1 VAGRH
6 ILIAGLICSLAL
18 GETACSNPSQPRTP
32 DPSTDIVSVQG
43 VGVSPKVI
51 HFLVIGESRQ
61 LSARVVPVNATDQAV
76 AWESTDT
83 TVATVDVYGRVTAK
97 GAGSGI
103 FITAYTHDGRH
114 QASANVS
121 VNP

>member
-1 VAGRH
+1 MAGRH
-6 ILIAGLICSLAL
+6 VLIAGLICSLAL
-18 GETACSNPSQPRTP
+18 SENACSNPSQPGNP

-51 HFLVIGESRQ
+51 HFLVIGDTGQ
-61 LSARVVPVNATDQAV
+61 LSARVFPANATDQAV

-97 GAGSGI
+97 GAGSGV